1 MKKMLSLTT
10 TTARKTPQFIGIKF
24 AKERKTSLVEAK
36 NIKRGNIKEGGEVIV
51 KFNGKD
57 KKATV
62 VGLSSKRTLFFL
74 LLVSFYT

>member
-1 MKKMLSLTT
+1 MRKMLSLTT

-24 AKERKTSLVEAK
+24 AEERKTSLVEAK
-36 NIKRGNIKEGGEVIV
+36 NIKSGDITEGGEVIV

-57 KKATV
+57 EKATV
-62 VGLSSKRTLFFL
+62 VVLSGKCTLSL